1 MKRRNSRQERAR
13 KKTES
18 YSTKVSIPSSRTI
31 RKLLFVI
38 IFGIAIIAT
47 IITLRFYPTEAHKP
61 PALEQPET
69 TLATVEALKKR
80 ELELVNQLV
89 GDFPG
94 DQVSINLL
102 ANVHNNHGN
111 RTEAQKYWEQI
122 VLLNPS
128 NAAAYDSL
136 ARIALL
142 KEEHVKA
149 VQLWEKTLQIDPNMP
164 GVHYRLA
171 QALMAMGRSQQAIE
185 ALKKDL
191 EISPK
196 ASSSYFLLGQLY
208 LQLNDY
214 KQAKQNFKA
223 AIQIRP
229 DYSKAY
235 YGLVTVCMR
244 LEQTDEARQFMEE
257 FKKLKAQDVRADKD
271 RRSAYDDLEEIQ
283 SRVAETCIEAG
294 NIYYKHSNAQK
305 AEQLWR
311 EAAALDAGNIACR
324 TNLAAFYQW
333 SNNVEQA
340 LEISEQLRLLEP
352 DNPIRHFNVG
362 VLNARLSKFEA
373 AEKAFQMSRE
383 LAPQQSDSY
392 RMLAQM
398 YMEMDRATAEALAL
412 ARKAVQLEPKAEN
425 YFVLGAVFVKNN
437 NRTEALAALKRAI
450 ELDPDNP
457 KYRHVYEL
465 FRKRIQKEN

>member
-1 MKRRNSRQERAR
+1 MSGLT
-13 KKTES
+13 KTE
-18 YSTKVSIPSSRTI
+18 
-31 RKLLFVI
+31 
-38 IFGIAIIAT
+38 
-47 IITLRFYPTEAHKP
+47 E
-61 PALEQPET
+61 
-69 TLATVEALKKR
+69 
-80 ELELVNQLV
+80 
-89 GDFPG
+89 
-94 DQVSINLL
+94 
-102 ANVHNNHGN
+102 
-111 RTEAQKYWEQI
+111 
-122 VLLNPS
+122 VL
-128 NAAAYDSL
+128 
-136 ARIALL
+136 
-142 KEEHVKA
+142 
-149 VQLWEKTLQIDPNMP
+149 
-164 GVHYRLA
+164 
-171 QALMAMGRSQQAIE
+171 
-185 ALKKDL
+185 
-191 EISPK
+191 
-196 ASSSYFLLGQLY
+196 
-208 LQLNDY
+208 
-214 KQAKQNFKA
+214 
-223 AIQIRP
+223 
-229 DYSKAY
+229 
-235 YGLVTVCMR
+235 
-244 LEQTDEARQFMEE
+244 
-257 FKKLKAQDVRADKD
+257 
-271 RRSAYDDLEEIQ
+271 DDLEEIQ

-311 EAAALDAGNIACR
+311 EAAALDTENIACR

-340 LEISEQLRLLEP
+340 LEISEQLRVLEP

-437 NRTEALAALKRAI
+437 NRTEALAALKRAS